1 VTNHRPIID
10 IPKTPLEMMLNV
22 LSFLLI
28 AGNILYILWKW
39 SILPEQ
45 IPVHFNAVGEVDGWG
60 NRGMIWL
67 LPAITLFLWIS
78 MTVLEKYPH
87 VYNYLNLTAEN
98 AERQYKNA
106 RIMLNVLKAE
116 ITAFFVYLDWQSI
129 QVALS
134 DDTDLGKWDMFIFLG
149 VIICSLAVF
158 VIRSVR
164 LK

>member
-1 VTNHRPIID
+1 
-10 IPKTPLEMMLNV
+10 
-22 LSFLLI
+22 LI

-67 LPAITLFLWIS
+67 LPAITVFLWIS
-78 MTVLEKYPH
+78 MTVLERYPH
-87 VYNYLNLTAEN
+87 VYNYLNLTEEN

-106 RIMLNVLKAE
+106 RMMLNVLKAE

-134 DDTDLGKWDMFIFLG
+134 NDTDLGKWDMFIFLG
-149 VIICSLAVF
+149 VIICSLAIF
-158 VIRSVR
+158 VIRLVR